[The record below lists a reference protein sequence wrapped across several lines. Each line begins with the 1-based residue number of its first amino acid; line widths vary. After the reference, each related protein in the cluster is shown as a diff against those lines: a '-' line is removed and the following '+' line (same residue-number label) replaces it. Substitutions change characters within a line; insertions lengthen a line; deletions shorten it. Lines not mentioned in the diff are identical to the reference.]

1 MITGERI
8 PLPADNVV
16 WREVSDGAVLV
27 SPEAGKIRVL
37 NEVGSQ
43 VWRLID
49 GRTSIAT
56 IEETLLRRYDSIPR
70 EQLSQDLQQFLRD
83 LASRGLLTWEEP
95 S

>member
-1 MITGERI
+1 MMREERI
-8 PLPADNVV
+8 PFPAGNIV

-27 SPEAGKIRVL
+27 SPEAGKVRVL
-37 NEVGSQ
+37 NKVGSQ

-56 IEETLLRRYDSIPR
+56 IEETLLRRYDDVPR
-70 EQLSQDLQQFLRD
+70 EQLSQDLQQFLSD